1 MEHDRLLSI
10 QQQCWVLAL
19 LAVVSLSGCSSKLS
33 EPPLGLTYRD
43 SLMGIGKILQI
54 SNLGEEALTDLQIR
68 IETPAGDVKN
78 HSLPRLEAGELT
90 ELGWKKLDGFEIPVG
105 AEVEVTCAGFL
116 GSFRA
121 KLKPQTAPPAGSS

>member
-1 MEHDRLLSI
+1 MVQNRLVSI
-10 QQQCWVLAL
+10 QPWCWGLTLV
-19 LAVVSLSGCSSKLS
+19 AVVVLSGCSGKLS

-54 SNLGEEALTDLQIR
+54 SNLGEEALTELQIR

-78 HSLPRLEAGELT
+78 HTLSRLEAGELV

-105 AEVEVTCAGFL
+105 AEVEVSCAGFL

-121 KLKPQTAPPAGSS
+121 QLKPEPAPSAGSS